1 MELIG
6 CKQTGVPGQEIH
18 YLCPCVQASSHMS
31 RHVPPTSLQFSFLHF
46 CFRFQYHWDS
56 FRYPARPRIYTL
68 FQMGDSSPSSP
79 ILLCPCLCSFSRF
92 FLYIFF
98 EIYINFHSFLSFF
111 LLLEFD
117 SLNFSFSFSPPLLL
131 FFIFRRFVHTYR
143 HTHIPWTVN
152 LLFCFRSSRTSLVVS
167 TLLCPPFTFDRS

>member
-1 MELIG
+1 MIG

-117 SLNFSFSFSPPLLL
+117 SLNFSFSFSPPLLP

-143 HTHIPWTVN
+143 HTHIP
-152 LLFCFRSSRTSLVVS
+152 
-167 TLLCPPFTFDRS
+167 

>member
-1 MELIG
+1 
-6 CKQTGVPGQEIH
+6 
-18 YLCPCVQASSHMS
+18 MS

-111 LLLEFD
+111 LLFEFD
-117 SLNFSFSFSPPLLL
+117 SLNFSFSFSPPLPP
-131 FFIFRRFVHTYR
+131 FFIFRRLYTHTDTHTY
-143 HTHIPWTVN
+143 VN
-152 LLFCFRSSRTSLVVS
+152 GK
-167 TLLCPPFTFDRS
+167 FTFLLSLLENVARRFYPSSVHRLPLIARNEKQPCGRPWKKHRRRGNCFERCLKHQ